1 MAKLTIEIDM
11 DDPQETWDAL
21 YRRIEQ
27 FGEES
32 SDQPDQPAKPAA
44 NQATYDLLLDPER
57 AFGDVGDFFAV
68 FGGRLTADTDARAG
82 RCAAS
87 PLTAEGS
94 CFQAARR
101 ACRSHCDRPLRALSA
116 PGSWRR
122 SNRAF
127 GGFDRS

>member
-32 SDQPDQPAKPAA
+32 TEQPVQPAAPA
-44 NQATYDLLLDPER
+44 QQQVTYDLLLDPER

-68 FGGRLTADTDARAG
+68 FGNQD
-82 RCAAS
+82 
-87 PLTAEGS
+87 
-94 CFQAARR
+94 
-101 ACRSHCDRPLRALSA
+101 
-116 PGSWRR
+116 
-122 SNRAF
+122 
-127 GGFDRS
+127 

>member
-44 NQATYDLLLDPER
+44 NQATYDLLLDPEHLR
-57 AFGDVGDFFAV
+57 DVGDFFAV
-68 FGGRLTADTDARAG
+68 FGSQDRSPTRAQGGRGFAARSA
-82 RCAAS
+82 AAS
-87 PLTAEGS
+87 RSTA
-94 CFQAARR
+94 AARLP
-101 ACRSHCDRPLRALSA
+101 SPLVCGE
-116 PGSWRR
+116 PGCVIGRD
-122 SNRAF
+122 A
-127 GGFDRS
+127 

>member
-32 SDQPDQPAKPAA
+32 SDQPGQPAKPAA
-44 NQATYDLLLDPER
+44 QQVTYDLLLDPER

-68 FGGRLTADTDARAG
+68 FGSQD
-82 RCAAS
+82 
-87 PLTAEGS
+87 
-94 CFQAARR
+94 
-101 ACRSHCDRPLRALSA
+101 
-116 PGSWRR
+116 
-122 SNRAF
+122 
-127 GGFDRS
+127 